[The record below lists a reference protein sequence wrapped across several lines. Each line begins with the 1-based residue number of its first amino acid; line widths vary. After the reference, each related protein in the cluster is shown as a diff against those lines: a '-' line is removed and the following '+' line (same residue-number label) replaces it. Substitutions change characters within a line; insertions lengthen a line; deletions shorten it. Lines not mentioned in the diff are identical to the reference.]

1 MSTGTDISR
10 IIPWIIAN
18 GIRLLRLRSDNMDG
32 RHTSIEFIPARDMA
46 DTPRP
51 LLEMKEQ
58 NTNAASSLIM
68 LASKAVVAN
77 IPAASAPDSLWHRPS
92 RHFQG
97 ASALDKKHSL
107 I

>member
-18 GIRLLRLRSDNMDG
+18 GIRLLRLRSDNIDG

-77 IPAASAPDSLWHRPS
+77 IPAASAPDSL
-92 RHFQG
+92 
-97 ASALDKKHSL
+97 
-107 I
+107 

>member
-77 IPAASAPDSLWHRPS
+77 IPAAPDSLWHRPS
-92 RHFQG
+92 RHCQG

>member
-18 GIRLLRLRSDNMDG
+18 GIRLLRLRSDNIDG

-77 IPAASAPDSLWHRPS
+77 IPAASAPDRLWHRPS
-92 RHFQG
+92 RHCQG